1 MITGDIGLCTVTGG
15 MVGSVMSGG
24 LEVKF
29 VQKLAFMQSAISF
42 GSVVLEPS
50 DFFSLLVRRREGLLA
65 SNIAPELF
73 WVFLLLICNR
83 FFMVL
88 DNFSCH
94 VSQLVLE
101 HGEFVVMVVTLAF

>member
-42 GSVVLEPS
+42 VSVVLEPS
-50 DFFSLLVRRREGLLA
+50 DFF
-65 SNIAPELF
+65 
-73 WVFLLLICNR
+73 
-83 FFMVL
+83 
-88 DNFSCH
+88 
-94 VSQLVLE
+94 
-101 HGEFVVMVVTLAF
+101 